1 MRPRCA
7 RCSTLRVRIEM
18 WHLPKQLAWFG
29 VGGFIGF
36 IVDAGIV
43 QLLVSKF
50 DVDPYVGRLFSFVCA
65 ATATWLFNRRF
76 TFHLR
81 GDYGLFGEW
90 SRYIVAM
97 SAGFAINYLAY
108 ALAVHYSGFVRAWP
122 SVGVAIGSVPG
133 SAVNFLGA
141 RQWVFS
147 GAKKGSSGETRHHPE
162 NMS

>member
-1 MRPRCA
+1 
-7 RCSTLRVRIEM
+7 M
-18 WHLPKQLAWFG
+18 WRLPKQLAWFG

-50 DVDPYVGRLFSFVCA
+50 DVNPYVGRLFSFLCA

-76 TFHLR
+76 TFHER
-81 GDYGLFGEW
+81 GDYTLFGEW
-90 SRYIVAM
+90 SRYLVAM
-97 SAGFAINYLAY
+97 SAGFALNYLTY
-108 ALAVHYSGFVRAWP
+108 ALVVYFSSFVQAWP
-122 SVGVAIGSVPG
+122 SIGVAAGSLPG

-147 GAKKGSSGETRHHPE
+147 RGKKEPSGQTRHRPK
-162 NMS
+162 NTL

>member
-1 MRPRCA
+1 
-7 RCSTLRVRIEM
+7 M

-36 IVDAGIV
+36 LVDAGVV

-50 DVDPYVGRLFSFVCA
+50 NVDPYVGRLFSFLCA
-65 ATATWLFNRRF
+65 ATATWLFNRHF
-76 TFHLR
+76 TFHRR

-108 ALAVHYSGFVRAWP
+108 AVKPDQA
-122 SVGVAIGSVPG
+122 
-133 SAVNFLGA
+133 
-141 RQWVFS
+141 
-147 GAKKGSSGETRHHPE
+147 
-162 NMS
+162 

>member
-1 MRPRCA
+1 
-7 RCSTLRVRIEM
+7 M

-50 DVDPYVGRLFSFVCA
+50 GVDPYVGRLFSFLCA
-65 ATATWLFNRRF
+65 ATATWLFNRQF
-76 TFHLR
+76 TFHER
-81 GDYGLFGEW
+81 GDYTLFGEW
-90 SRYIVAM
+90 SRYLVAM
-97 SAGFAINYLAY
+97 SAGFAINYAAY
-108 ALAVHYSGFVRAWP
+108 ALAVHFSEFVRAWP

-133 SAVNFLGA
+133 SAANFLGA

-147 GAKKGSSGETRHHPE
+147 GSRRGGSAGATKERE
-162 NMS
+162 NKL

>member
-1 MRPRCA
+1 
-7 RCSTLRVRIEM
+7 M

-36 IVDAGIV
+36 LVDAGVV

-50 DVDPYVGRLFSFVCA
+50 NADPYVGRLFSFLCA
-65 ATATWLFNRRF
+65 ATATWIFNRHF
-76 TFHLR
+76 TFHRR

-97 SAGFAINYLAY
+97 SAGFAINYTAY
-108 ALAVHYSGFVRAWP
+108 ALAVHYSEFVRAWP
-122 SVGVAIGSVPG
+122 SIGVAIGSVPG
-133 SAVNFLGA
+133 SAANFLGA

-147 GAKKGSSGETRHHPE
+147 GARRGASGKPGEKPE
-162 NMS
+162 HKP